1 MTEKQP
7 QLKTAYVPEETAGD
21 RTVVDAANAR
31 ADELLETP
39 SSDPQ
44 PPAFNPYKF
53 SRIEVSP
60 ELRKEM
66 SQAKPPRLAPEILQD
81 TVPPNRPLAVAN
93 SSPDADVAIPLVT
106 RRRPAS
112 AIVVVCL
119 FGAIFVLA
127 LAIIR
132 SLLGR
137 PEPGLAPKQTTT
149 AAATETPPA
158 PPQIVAPATSLPVAP
173 TLPIAKPDPEV
184 LATSREPVGGP
195 APTAQIPRTKSATE
209 HVNTAHSSTDRP
221 APSKP
226 APPALAETPSVVV
239 APTAPVPPPTATP
252 NAPST
257 PAPARSSWFH
267 K

>member
-31 ADELLETP
+31 ADELLEIP

-93 SSPDADVAIPLVT
+93 GSPDAEVAIPLVT
-106 RRRPAS
+106 RRRPAT

-119 FGAIFVLA
+119 FGVVFILA

-137 PEPGLAPKQTTT
+137 PEPALAPKQTPT
-149 AAATETPPA
+149 AATETPPA
-158 PPQIVAPATSLPVAP
+158 PPQIVAQATSLPVAP

-184 LATSREPVGGP
+184 LATSHEPVGS
-195 APTAQIPRTKSATE
+195 APSAAQIPRTKGATE
-209 HVNTAHSSTDRP
+209 RANTAHSSPDRA

-226 APPALAETPSVVV
+226 TPPALADTPSVVV
-239 APTAPVPPPTATP
+239 TQTVPTPTATP